1 MEIVLQYFD
10 GCPNWKV
17 AEERLGVIAAERPDI
32 TVTRQLVG
40 TLDEAERVGFRG
52 SPSILIDGSD
62 PFADPDAGVGLA
74 CRIFQTPHGPA
85 GAPTLQQLRAVVA
98 RPRARL

>member
-17 AEERLGVIAAERPDI
+17 AQEHLDVIAAVRADI
-32 TVTRQLVG
+32 TLTRQLVE
-40 TLDEAERVGFRG
+40 TLEQAEQVGFRG
-52 SPSILIDGSD
+52 SPSVLVDGSD

-74 CRIFQTPHGPA
+74 CRIYRTPDGPA
-85 GAPTLQQLRAVVA
+85 GAPTLDQLRAAVSQ
-98 RPRARL
+98 P